1 MSGHPTPIPMA
12 SQSAGPLKGTAVI
25 PGDKSVSHRSLILGA
40 LSVGETKISGL
51 LLGQDVLDTARAWL
65 LLGPESLTMVREIG
79 Q

>member
-51 LLGQDVLDTARAWL
+51 LLGQDVYC
-65 LLGPESLTMVREIG
+65 IF
-79 Q
+79 